1 MKKYNIKGI
10 TLNFKELA
18 VYIGISRQSLYDLNK
33 KFTIEEII
41 KLYKSNNIT
50 PAEAKEKVVKIKV
63 KDVTTKDIEE
73 LKGKINKTI
82 ELIDNLIKKYHN
94 GNISMLD
101 LEQLKEKLK

>member
-41 KLYKSNNIT
+41 KRYKSNNIT
-50 PAEAKEKVVKIKV
+50 PIEAKEKVAKNKTKEIN
-63 KDVTTKDIEE
+63 TKDIEE

-82 ELIDNLIKKYHN
+82 KLIDNLIKKYN
-94 GNISMLD
+94 TNDISMLD